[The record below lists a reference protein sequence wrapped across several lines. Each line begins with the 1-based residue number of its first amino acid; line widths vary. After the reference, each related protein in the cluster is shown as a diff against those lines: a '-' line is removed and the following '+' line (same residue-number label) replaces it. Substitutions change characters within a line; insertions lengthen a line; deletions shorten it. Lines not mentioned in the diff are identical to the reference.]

1 MKISERLA
9 LLKAGYTKEEIN
21 ALIDEEMQTPT
32 DPEVKSEP
40 EQKAEDFTKVITALA
55 EEVKGLKKA
64 MQTEN
69 IENTKMGNESQ
80 ADAIDRILQSVINPI
95 DKEKEK

>member
-21 ALIDEEMQTPT
+21 ALIDEEMQALPKEET
-32 DPEVKSEP
+32 KSEP
-40 EQKAEDFTKVITALA
+40 EQKADDFVKVITALA
-55 EEVKGLKKA
+55 DEVKGLKKA

-69 IENTKMGNESQ
+69 IENTKMGTDSQ
-80 ADAIDRILQSVINPI
+80 MDAVDRILQSVINPV
-95 DKEKEK
+95 DKREE

>member
-21 ALIDEEMQTPT
+21 ALIDEEMQATAE
-32 DPEVKSEP
+32 PEIKSEP
-40 EQKAEDFTKVITALA
+40 EQKVDDFVKVITALA
-55 EEVKGLKKA
+55 DEVKGLKKA

-69 IENTKMGNESQ
+69 IEHTKMGADSQ
-80 ADAIDRILQSVINPI
+80 MDAVDRILQSVINPV
-95 DKEKEK
+95 DKEKE

>member
-21 ALIDEEMQTPT
+21 ALIDEEMQTPA

-40 EQKAEDFTKVITALA
+40 EQKADDFVKVITALA
-55 EEVKGLKKA
+55 DEVKGLKKA

-69 IENTKMGNESQ
+69 IENTKMGADSQ
-80 ADAIDRILQSVINPI
+80 MDAVDRILQSVINPV
-95 DKEKEK
+95 DKREE